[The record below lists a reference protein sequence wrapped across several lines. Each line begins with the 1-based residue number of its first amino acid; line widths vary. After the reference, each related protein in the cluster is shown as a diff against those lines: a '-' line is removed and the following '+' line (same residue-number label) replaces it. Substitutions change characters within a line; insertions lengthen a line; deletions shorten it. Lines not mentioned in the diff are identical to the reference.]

1 MKYWTNA
8 PLWEDS
14 QQCLHRGLDC
24 QTFAFSCRE
33 IRLFF
38 VWLRYNPSRY
48 PLLVRISQHTTL
60 ASCNSS
66 SVLKL
71 RLGILVSTLWC
82 VACWCTP
89 MTGSLLAGSTHA
101 VGCNMKSECRG
112 TYSVE
117 ELLRVDDVVMRTPW
131 GKDTKH
137 SLLQWS
143 IPTETHRICCRH
155 WKKSGTKHPESR
167 LTQIAAGP
175 QTLQRY
181 VTQKWEDS
189 RTLWR

>member
-1 MKYWTNA
+1 MKYWTM
-8 PLWEDS
+8 PLSERIHNNV
-14 QQCLHRGLDC
+14 CTELDC

-33 IRLFF
+33 IRLF
-38 VWLRYNPSRY
+38 VWL
-48 PLLVRISQHTTL
+48 LTTL

-112 TYSVE
+112 TYFVE
-117 ELLRVDDVVMRTPW
+117 ELIRASDVVLRTPW

-137 SLLQWS
+137 SLLQWRHPNWNSSLFVAGIQRKVAWS
-143 IPTETHRICCRH
+143 IPTKTHR
-155 WKKSGTKHPESR
+155 
-167 LTQIAAGP
+167 AAGP

-181 VTQKWEDS
+181 VS
-189 RTLWR
+189 LARTRWWLELPPQTLQRNVSLHSAHTID